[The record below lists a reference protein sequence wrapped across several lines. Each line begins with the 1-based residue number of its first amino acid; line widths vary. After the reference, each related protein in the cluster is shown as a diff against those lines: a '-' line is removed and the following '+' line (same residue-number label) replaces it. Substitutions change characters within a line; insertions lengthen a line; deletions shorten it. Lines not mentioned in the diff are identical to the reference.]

1 MYSEFNKQSEFV
13 QENEFINS
21 FQDSTFESFNLNS
34 YFQIMQPEFNEQS
47 YSEKEENDLF
57 NNTLFHRK
65 EVTKS
70 KETTHESELNIKTQ
84 NALFQV
90 NKILGNKTNRGKIPK
105 FKKVENKNHDK
116 YDIDNIITVV
126 QCHFMNFIV
135 DFVNFVLDEQGIDEK
150 FVKIA
155 YEEKRIV
162 NNKNF
167 ENLKKKCLY
176 EILLMKIT
184 PKCSKFPEDH
194 NKVLYNKVKE
204 HPIIKDILN
213 LNYLYFFQNVY
224 YKSERIINI
233 EGTDKTFILSNRKL
247 VLYNEKLSGF
257 SDEYYISLFNRYVK
271 EKYFDN

>member
-70 KETTHESELNIKTQ
+70 KETTHESELKIKTQ

-135 DFVNFVLDEQGIDEK
+135 DFVNFILEEQGIDEK

-155 YEEKRIV
+155 YEEK
-162 NNKNF
+162 K
-167 ENLKKKCLY
+167 
-176 EILLMKIT
+176 LL
-184 PKCSKFPEDH
+184 
-194 NKVLYNKVKE
+194 
-204 HPIIKDILN
+204 IIKIL
-213 LNYLYFFQNVY
+213 
-224 YKSERIINI
+224 KI
-233 EGTDKTFILSNRKL
+233 
-247 VLYNEKLSGF
+247 
-257 SDEYYISLFNRYVK
+257 
-271 EKYFDN
+271 

>member
-70 KETTHESELNIKTQ
+70 KETTHESELKIKTQ

-155 YEEKRIV
+155 YEEKKIV

-167 ENLKKKCLY
+167 ENLKKKSLY

-233 EGTDKTFILSNRKL
+233 EGMDKTFILSNRKL